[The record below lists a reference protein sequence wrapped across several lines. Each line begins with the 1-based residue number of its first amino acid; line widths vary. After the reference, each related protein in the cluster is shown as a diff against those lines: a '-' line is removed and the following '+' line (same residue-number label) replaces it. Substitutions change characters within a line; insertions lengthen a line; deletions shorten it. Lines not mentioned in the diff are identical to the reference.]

1 MTITERAKDGI
12 VILELQGSVLLGN
25 GDLALREHISRLLA
39 RGLQRIILNLAGVP
53 YVDSSGLGE
62 IVRAMTTI
70 KRAGGSFKLAS
81 PTRRLVDI
89 LNITK
94 LSSILETYDTED
106 AALAS
111 FQSPSAASSA
121 EERQLR
127 SAAERS

>member
-1 MTITERAKDGI
+1 MTITERVRDGV

-25 GDLALREHISRLLA
+25 GDAALRDHISRLSAQLP
-39 RGLQRIILNLAGVP
+39 QRVILNLAGVP

-62 IVRAMTTI
+62 IVRAMTAI
-70 KRAGGSFKLAS
+70 KRAGGSLKLAS

-111 FQSPSAASSA
+111 FQSPSPSS
-121 EERQLR
+121 
-127 SAAERS
+127 SVK